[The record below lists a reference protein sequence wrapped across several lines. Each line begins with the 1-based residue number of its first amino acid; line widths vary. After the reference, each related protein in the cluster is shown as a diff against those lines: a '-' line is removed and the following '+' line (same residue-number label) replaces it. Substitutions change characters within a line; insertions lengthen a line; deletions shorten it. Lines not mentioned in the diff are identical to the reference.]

1 MNDTDAIVALGALA
15 QDHRLATYRQLV
27 RAGKAGMSAGS
38 IAEAISL
45 APSSLS
51 FHLAQLSQA
60 GLVTQERQHRTIIYR
75 ADFAAIDALV
85 GYLLENCCEADGCA
99 ASPSKERSE

>member
-1 MNDTDAIVALGALA
+1 MNDADAIAAFGALA
-15 QDHRLATYRQLV
+15 QDHRLATLRQLV
-27 RAGKAGMSAGS
+27 RAGKTGMAAGA
-38 IAEAISL
+38 IAEAIGL

-75 ADFAAIDALV
+75 ADFAAIQTLV
-85 GYLLENCCEADGCA
+85 GYLLENCCEADSCTA
-99 ASPSKERSE
+99 NPTKKISA

>member
-1 MNDTDAIVALGALA
+1 MNDVDAIAAFGALA
-15 QDHRLATYRQLV
+15 QDHRLATLRQLV
-27 RAGKAGMSAGS
+27 RAGKTGMAAGA
-38 IAEAISL
+38 IAEAIGL

-75 ADFAAIDALV
+75 ADFAAIQTLV
-85 GYLLENCCEADGCA
+85 GYLLENCCEADGCTA
-99 ASPSKERSE
+99 DPTKEISA